1 LERGYLCNE
10 VAEPALSVKLKS
22 AKAYGQNSG
31 SEEEG
36 VSSENSTVTRAYE
49 NPGFGISLQYP
60 EGWDTRELR
69 NDPSIDTNNSI
80 VAYFRAPVQSP
91 NDPYEE
97 NVIVGVQKFPFNN
110 VTLEK
115 YTRDSINTFRNQSD
129 GIRIVQSSPTT
140 LAGNPAHE
148 LVFAEGN
155 LRKMQ
160 IWTVVDNNTACVLMY
175 NAEDSQ
181 FPNFLPQATQI
192 INSFQINAPAT
203 ASASAPLY

>member
-1 LERGYLCNE
+1 
-10 VAEPALSVKLKS
+10 
-22 AKAYGQNSG
+22 
-31 SEEEG
+31 
-36 VSSENSTVTRAYE
+36 
-49 NPGFGISLQYP
+49 
-60 EGWDTRELR
+60 
-69 NDPSIDTNNSI
+69 
-80 VAYFRAPVQSP
+80 
-91 NDPYEE
+91 
-97 NVIVGVQKFPFNN
+97 VIVGVQKFPFNN

-115 YTRDSINTFRNQSD
+115 YTTDSINTFRNQSD
-129 GIRIVQSSPTT
+129 GIRILQSSPTT

-155 LRKMQ
+155 LRKKQ

>member
-1 LERGYLCNE
+1 
-10 VAEPALSVKLKS
+10 
-22 AKAYGQNSG
+22 
-31 SEEEG
+31 
-36 VSSENSTVTRAYE
+36 
-49 NPGFGISLQYP
+49 
-60 EGWDTRELR
+60 
-69 NDPSIDTNNSI
+69 
-80 VAYFRAPVQSP
+80 
-91 NDPYEE
+91 
-97 NVIVGVQKFPFNN
+97 VIVGVQKFPFNN

-155 LRKMQ
+155 LRKKQ

-192 INSFQINAPAT
+192 INSFQIT
-203 ASASAPLY
+203 LLLLPLLLHHSTDLYKINRVGISNFMKSEPSPH